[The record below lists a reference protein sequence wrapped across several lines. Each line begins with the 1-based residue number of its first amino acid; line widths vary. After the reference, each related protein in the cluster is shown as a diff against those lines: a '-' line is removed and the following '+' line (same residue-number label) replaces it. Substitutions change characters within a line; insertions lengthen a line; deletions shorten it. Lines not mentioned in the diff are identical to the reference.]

1 MSNFWSTYIIAIV
14 VLNIVGCVALLYF
27 TRKKKTS
34 AKENSDTT
42 GHVYDGIEEYDNP
55 LPLWWLYLFY
65 ITIIF
70 SVVYLILYPGLGKY
84 KGYLNWSASSQYVQE
99 VADADEKYLPLYQK
113 YAALSV
119 EELQNEPEALS
130 MGKSVFVNVCYGCHG
145 ADGRGSLGYPN
156 LTDNDWLYGGT
167 PEQIKLSILNGRNG
181 VMASFKAVLSDRE
194 IDSVSN
200 YISSKN
206 EHGRPFVKELVA
218 DGEKIFNQNCA
229 ACHGANLK
237 GNVALGAPNLTDN
250 VWLHG
255 ASPGFVKDVIKN
267 GRINRMPAHEEIIG
281 KDKAHLVTAY
291 VYSLSR
297 NNDSDK
303 E

>member
-27 TRKKKTS
+27 TRKKKTNV
-34 AKENSDTT
+34 KEDSETT

-55 LPLWWLYLFY
+55 LPMWWLYLFY

-70 SVVYLILYPGLGKY
+70 AVVYLALYPGLGKY
-84 KGYLNWSASSQYVQE
+84 KGYLDWSSSGQYEQE
-99 VADADEKYLPLYQK
+99 VVAADEKYLPLYQK

-119 EELQNEPEALS
+119 EDLQNEPEALA

-156 LTDNDWLYGGT
+156 LTDGDWLYGGS
-167 PEQIKLSILNGRNG
+167 PEQIKTSILNGRNG
-181 VMASFKAVLSDRE
+181 VMTPFRAVLSDKE

-206 EHGRPFVKELVA
+206 EHNRPFVKELIA

-229 ACHGANLK
+229 VCHGANLK
-237 GNVALGAPNLTDN
+237 GNIALGAPNLTDD

-255 ASPGFVKDVIKN
+255 AAPGFVKDVIRN
-267 GRINRMPAHEEIIG
+267 GRISRMPAHKEIIG
-281 KDKAHLVTAY
+281 EDKAHLVTAY
-291 VYSLSR
+291 VYSLSH
-297 NNDSDK
+297 NKDSDK
-303 E
+303 K